1 MKTSAMTNYTPYT
14 RQPLNNSGIESVDAK
29 SDFTRYSISN
39 REFSVKDFKTG
50 KNLRKLKNSM
60 LELSLSV

>member
-1 MKTSAMTNYTPYT
+1 MTNYTPYT
-14 RQPLNNSGIESVDAK
+14 RQPLNNSGIRKESVDAK